1 MVNAIAWVVVIIVGV
16 AIEAFTLDLTFIW
29 FAVGALAA
37 LIVLILGGGLMAQ
50 LVAFAVAAA
59 VLLALVRPMTRRL
72 LRPKGART
80 NADRIVG
87 ETVLVTEEID
97 NVHSTGAVKV
107 FGQEWSARSLDNS
120 VIPVGETVRVC
131 AISGVKAMV
140 ERVRKED

>member
-1 MVNAIAWVVVIIVGV
+1 
-16 AIEAFTLDLTFIW
+16 
-29 FAVGALAA
+29 ALAA